1 VAKGGEEEMK
11 ELTISLEDDM
21 FDTITKMAEKKGRTM
36 SGEVTQ
42 LLKVA
47 LSNDFFTRVFRI

>member
-1 VAKGGEEEMK
+1 MK
-11 ELTISLEDDM
+11 ELTISLEDDA
-21 FDTITKMAEKKGRTM
+21 FDTISKRAEKKGRTM